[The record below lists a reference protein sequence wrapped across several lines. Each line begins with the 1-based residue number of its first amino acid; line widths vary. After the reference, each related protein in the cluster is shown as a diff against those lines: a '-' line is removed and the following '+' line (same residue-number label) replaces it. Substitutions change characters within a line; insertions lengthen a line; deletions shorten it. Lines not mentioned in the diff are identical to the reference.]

1 MRWRR
6 WLKIA
11 LVLLVLLGTGLVLA
25 VRYLAQPERV
35 AALLAEQAR
44 DRLGLALSFEGEARY
59 RLWPQLHL
67 QLQQTRLALPGETNP
82 LLALQ
87 QLDVSLPWSS
97 LRDSRLVIEQ
107 LRLQQPQLDV
117 AVLQRWLDQ
126 PSEAVLPDLSLH
138 LLVDAGEIRRN
149 DSVLAKGLSFGG
161 AIDLRQLQQWWTG
174 VAAAGADASALP
186 PLPGQLQIEK
196 LELDGVVIEGLRVDS
211 TVQP

>member
-11 LVLLVLLGTGLVLA
+11 LVLLALLGLGLVLT

-67 QLQQTRLALPGETNP
+67 QLQQARLALPGETRP

-107 LRLQQPQLDV
+107 LRLQQPQLDL

-138 LLVDAGEIRRN
+138 LLVDAGEIRR
-149 DSVLAKGLSFGG
+149 DETVLAKGLSFDG
-161 AIDLRQLQQWWTG
+161 AIDLRQLQQWWTAL
-174 VAAAGADASALP
+174 AAAGADASALP

-196 LELDGVVIEGLRVDS
+196 LQLDGVVIEGLRVDS
-211 TVQP
+211 AVQP

>member
-6 WLKIA
+6 WLTIA
-11 LVLLVLLGTGLVLA
+11 LVLLLLLVLGLFAA
-25 VRYLAQPERV
+25 VRYLARPERV

-44 DRLGLALSFEGEARY
+44 DRLGLVLSFTGEARY

-67 QLQQTRLALPGETNP
+67 HLQQARLALPGESEP
-82 LLALQ
+82 LLAVQ

-117 AVLQRWLDQ
+117 DLLQRWLAK
-126 PSEAVLPDLSLH
+126 PGEAAVPDLSLR
-138 LLVDAGEIRRN
+138 LVVDGGEVRRGET
-149 DSVLAKGLSFGG
+149 LIARGLSVDS
-161 AIDLRQLQQWWTG
+161 AIDLRQLQQWWTAA
-174 VAAAGADASALP
+174 AAAGTDASALP
-186 PLPGQLQIEK
+186 PLPGTLQIEK

-211 TVQP
+211 AVTP